1 MCWDSADHD
10 AKMAARSAAGR
21 NDLDID
27 ISWLDEKGISTAEG
41 LGFTGGKEKY
51 ISAIQ
56 RFYKGYE
63 ANRKLVEDLL
73 TSGDIE
79 GYGIKVHSLKSNS
92 RMIGA
97 HELADAFAEM
107 EVAAK
112 ADNTDLINDKTSS
125 VLSMYADIVE
135 VLRPIGEAEP
145 VKAAGE
151 ISAGEAKDIADRLL
165 EALDD
170 FDDELSAELAGKLM
184 GYPFRLTQ
192 KEKLKEA
199 ADNIGDFMYDE
210 AAELIRE
217 IIPAI
222 E

>member
-1 MCWDSADHD
+1 
-10 AKMAARSAAGR
+10 
-21 NDLDID
+21 
-27 ISWLDEKGISTAEG
+27 
-41 LGFTGGKEKY
+41 
-51 ISAIQ
+51 
-56 RFYKGYE
+56 
-63 ANRKLVEDLL
+63 
-73 TSGDIE
+73 
-79 GYGIKVHSLKSNS
+79 
-92 RMIGA
+92 MIGA
-97 HELADAFAEM
+97 SALADAFAEM

-135 VLRPIGEAEP
+135 VLRSIGEAEA
-145 VKAAGE
+145 VRAAGE
-151 ISAGEAKDIADRLL
+151 ISAGEARNIADRLL

-170 FDDELSAELAGKLM
+170 FDDELSAELAEKLM

-199 ADNIGDFMYDE
+199 ADSIGNFMYDE

>member
-1 MCWDSADHD
+1 MVN
-10 AKMAARSAAGR
+10 RSAYATGR
-21 NDLDID
+21 KVLDID
-27 ISWLDEKGISTAEG
+27 ITWLDEKGISTAEG

-51 ISAIQ
+51 VSAIQ
-56 RFYKGYE
+56 RFFKGYE
-63 ANRKLVEDLL
+63 ANRRAVEDLL
-73 TSGDIE
+73 DSGDIE

-97 HELADAFAEM
+97 SALADAFAGM
-107 EVAAK
+107 EAAAK
-112 ADNTDLINDKTSS
+112 ADNADLIREKNPS

-135 VLRPIGEAEP
+135 VLRPIGEAQA
-145 VKAAGE
+145 VKADGE
-151 ISAGEAKDIADRLL
+151 LSAVEARKIADELL
-165 EALDD
+165 TALDD

>member
-1 MCWDSADHD
+1 MVNRAASAT
-10 AKMAARSAAGR
+10 GR
-21 NDLDID
+21 KVLDID
-27 ISWLDEKGISTAEG
+27 ITWLDEKGISTAEG

-51 ISAIQ
+51 VSAIQ
-56 RFYKGYE
+56 RFFKGYE
-63 ANRKLVEDLL
+63 ANRRAVEDLL
-73 TSGDIE
+73 DSGDIE

-97 HELADAFAEM
+97 SALADAFAGM
-107 EVAAK
+107 EAAVK
-112 ADNTDLINDKTSS
+112 ADNADLIREKNPS
-125 VLSMYADIVE
+125 VLSMYADVVE
-135 VLRPIGEAEP
+135 VLRPIGEVQA
-145 VKAAGE
+145 VKADGE
-151 ISAGEAKDIADRLL
+151 LSAVEARKIADELL
-165 EALDD
+165 TALDD